1 MTLIS
6 AGSSLQA
13 VVYPSKSQAMNTDSP
28 NHSGRQGAEGV
39 QAPRDFL
46 QSLLGKLQPPKWV
59 VDELQNRL
67 VIFLNH
73 VLMQEPSAQE
83 RLKRQK
89 GKPVRMQW
97 GDFHLTLAATAAG
110 LVERPLGNPTPE
122 LTMTLTQQSPLAIA
136 QRMML
141 GDKPEVDVQGD
152 VQLAAEVAWLVD
164 NVRWDVEEDLSRV
177 VGDAT
182 AHTIGRF
189 ARSAAE
195 AVRRFVDRVPRPPF
209 GPGAARPSST
219 GGAGGGASGGGES
232 SSA

>member
-1 MTLIS
+1 
-6 AGSSLQA
+6 
-13 VVYPSKSQAMNTDSP
+13 MNTHSPDDSSRP
-28 NHSGRQGAEGV
+28 DADGG

-46 QSLLGKLQPPKWV
+46 QSLLSKLQPPSWV

-73 VLMQEPSAQE
+73 VLMQEPAAQE

-97 GDFHLTLAATAAG
+97 GDFHLTLAATGAG
-110 LVERPLGNPTPE
+110 LVERPVGNAAPE
-122 LTMTLTQQSPLAIA
+122 LTMTLTQHSPLAIA

-164 NVRWDVEEDLSRV
+164 NVRWDVEEGLSRV

-189 ARSAAE
+189 ARSAAQ
-195 AVRRFVDRVPRPPF
+195 AVRRFADRMPRPPF
-209 GPGAARPSST
+209 GPGAARAPGAQAGDGQSQGGDSSNH
-219 GGAGGGASGGGES
+219 A
-232 SSA
+232 

>member
-1 MTLIS
+1 LRCS
-6 AGSSLQA
+6 NVLYWPYRGRAA
-13 VVYPSKSQAMNTDSP
+13 AFPSKSKVMNTDSTD
-28 NHSGRQGAEGV
+28 NSSRSGADGSPAS
-39 QAPRDFL
+39 RDFL
-46 QSLLGKLQPPKWV
+46 QSLLSKLHPPQWV
-59 VDELQNRL
+59 VGEMQNRL

-73 VLMQEPSAQE
+73 VLMQEPAAQE

-110 LVERPLGNPTPE
+110 LVERPLDSPKPE
-122 LTMTLTQQSPLAIA
+122 LTMTLTQHSPLAIA

-195 AVRRFVDRVPRPPF
+195 AVRRFADRVPRPPF
-209 GPGAARPSST
+209 GPGSARPP
-219 GGAGGGASGGGES
+219 GADGGASGGGES